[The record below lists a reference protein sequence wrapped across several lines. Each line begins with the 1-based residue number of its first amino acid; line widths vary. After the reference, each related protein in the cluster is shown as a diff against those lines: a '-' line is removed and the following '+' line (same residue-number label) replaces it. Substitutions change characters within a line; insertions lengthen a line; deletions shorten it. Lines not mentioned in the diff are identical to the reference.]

1 MMLSLVLP
9 WHILTDKATSV
20 VVTFECCRIRGS
32 VVYVRKRRRCVWID
46 LPSPVHTSQSLPMTV
61 TWHCSVMRMRNVLI
75 PLVHQFP
82 NLRGLRLMDDSFWA
96 FISSG
101 DNATGDLRP
110 DASQQARLWKECSS
124 FLVWWQECCRAQYGN
139 TSWISSSSGS
149 HMPRQ
154 WSWACVLLMMKTSCT
169 LHLWWCQVLFLVSP
183 LWKEPGKRPLGG
195 HWMSMFL
202 AWSQTICNLSAKE
215 QTDSTLYFV
224 IPS

>member
-9 WHILTDKATSV
+9 WRILTDKATFV
-20 VVTFECCRIRGS
+20 VLTFECHWIRGS

-61 TWHCSVMRMRNVLI
+61 TWHWSVMRMRNVLI

-82 NLRGLRLMDDSFWA
+82 NLRGLRLIDDSFWA
-96 FISSG
+96 FI
-101 DNATGDLRP
+101 
-110 DASQQARLWKECSS
+110 S

-154 WSWACVLLMMKTSCT
+154 WSWACVLLMVKTSCT
-169 LHLWWCQVLFLVSP
+169 LHLWWCQVLFPVSP

-215 QTDSTLYFV
+215 HTDSTLYFV

>member
-1 MMLSLVLP
+1 MPNWNVLFSSVSLHRYKKIRHILYDSVFCYMMGWEMMLSLVLP

-61 TWHCSVMRMRNVLI
+61 TWHWSVKRMRNVPI

-110 DASQQARLWKECSS
+110 DSSQP
-124 FLVWWQECCRAQYGN
+124 
-139 TSWISSSSGS
+139 TSSS
-149 HMPRQ
+149 
-154 WSWACVLLMMKTSCT
+154 L
-169 LHLWWCQVLFLVSP
+169 
-183 LWKEPGKRPLGG
+183 KR
-195 HWMSMFL
+195 
-202 AWSQTICNLSAKE
+202 I
-215 QTDSTLYFV
+215 
-224 IPS
+224 